1 MAAGVTTTADV
12 QLEAR
17 KRDFVSSFASNWNAL
32 LEVLGIT
39 RPIKKTPG
47 TTLTSYR
54 ASVELESGDVDEG
67 DPIPLSKANIT
78 EVAHKPLKIKKHGK
92 AVSIEL
98 VDKYG
103 ADLAIEMTDE
113 EFKNE
118 IQGVILEDFYT
129 ELQKGELTATA
140 ESFQLGMAIAL
151 GKVKDKFKKMRKDS
165 SRVVVWVNT
174 MDAYQYLG
182 VSNISVQTLNGL
194 EYIKNFMGA
203 ETLILS
209 SDIPEGKIIACP
221 TNNMVNYY
229 LDPSDP
235 AYQKMGLNYYV
246 DGETNFVGFAIEGNY
261 SNATGT
267 TWALYGNVLWPEY
280 VDAIAVVTVGENG
293 AGGGNGTGGGNDE
306 GGEDAGGE
314 DAGGEE

>member
-39 RPIKKTPG
+39 RPIKKAPG

-54 ASVELESGDVDEG
+54 ASVALESGDVPEG
-67 DPIPLSKANIT
+67 EPIPLSKANIE
-78 EVAHKPLKIKKHGK
+78 EVEHKQLTIKKHGK

-129 ELQKGELTATA
+129 ELQKGELTST
-140 ESFQLGMAIAL
+140 ETDFQMGLAVAL
-151 GKVKDKFKKMRKDS
+151 GLVKDKFKKMRKDS
-165 SRVVVWVNT
+165 SRVIAWVNT
-174 MDAYQYLG
+174 MDAYRYLG
-182 VSNISVQTLNGL
+182 VSAISVQNQNGL
-194 EYIKNFMGA
+194 EYLKNFMGA

-209 SDIPEGKIIACP
+209 SELPAGKIIACP
-221 TNNMVNYY
+221 ANNMVNYY
-229 LDPSDP
+229 LDPSDS
-235 AYQKMGLNYYV
+235 AYAKMGLNYYV

-261 SNATGT
+261 SNATGQ
-267 TWALYGNVLWPEY
+267 TWALYGNVIWPEY
-280 VDAIAVVTVGENG
+280 VDAIAVVTVGE
-293 AGGGNGTGGGNDE
+293 
-306 GGEDAGGE
+306 EDAGGE

>member
-1 MAAGVTTTADV
+1 MAGVTTTVDV

-54 ASVELESGDVDEG
+54 ASVELESGDVPEG
-67 DPIPLSKANIT
+67 TTIPLSKANIT

-129 ELQKGELTATA
+129 ELQ
-140 ESFQLGMAIAL
+140 SFQKGIAIAL

-174 MDAYQYLG
+174 MDAYEYLG
-182 VSNISVQTLNGL
+182 VSAISVQTLNGL

-209 SDIPEGKIIACP
+209 SDLPAGQIIACP

-235 AYQKMGLNYYV
+235 AYAKMGLNYYV

-280 VDAIAVVTVGENG
+280 IDAIAVVTVSAE
-293 AGGGNGTGGGNDE
+293 
-306 GGEDAGGE
+306 
-314 DAGGEE
+314 